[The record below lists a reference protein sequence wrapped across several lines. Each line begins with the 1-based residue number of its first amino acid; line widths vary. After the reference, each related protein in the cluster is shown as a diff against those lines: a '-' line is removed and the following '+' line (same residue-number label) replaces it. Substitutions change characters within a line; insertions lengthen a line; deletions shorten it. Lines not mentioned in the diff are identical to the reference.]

1 MLEVQTLSWFV
12 VAALLLIRYLVG
24 AAGRNANFLLNV
36 GPMPNGKI
44 QPEFEARLRAIGAW
58 LERYDESIYLTRG
71 GPIAPGPWGVS
82 TQTADT
88 VFVHV
93 LDWDGPVLALP
104 TFGRD
109 VVDARLLRTQDTVR
123 LETTDA
129 ALLLTLPS
137 RPDDLVD
144 EVVAL
149 RIR

>member
-1 MLEVQTLSWFV
+1 
-12 VAALLLIRYLVG
+12 
-24 AAGRNANFLLNV
+24 
-36 GPMPNGKI
+36 MPNGKI

-58 LERYDESIYLTRG
+58 LERYGESIYLTRG

-93 LDWDGPVLALP
+93 LDWDGAVLALP